1 MNEHDVF
8 VFVSVT
14 PAELSVR
21 LEFRGKWPVVV
32 SLGHHIGLCDTK
44 RLVILVSINRR
55 RKNRGSS

>member
-1 MNEHDVF
+1 MF

-21 LEFRGKWPVVV
+21 LEFREKWPVVV